1 MGDKI
6 TKIWISLFL
15 TLFLLIV
22 FMSIEKALIFSILF
36 LLLILFINW
45 KFKIKK
51 FPIVLFLVALLFRIV
66 FCYIV
71 DTQPI
76 SDFKVLLDASR
87 SVNASDFSFINTT
100 YFTTWSYQMGFVF
113 FQSLLLKI
121 CDSVLFLKIINCFIT
136 SGICV
141 LIYYIAKEF
150 IKEEYARVVSLFYCF
165 MIFPLTYVTVL
176 SNQHFSALLIY
187 LAIFILICDNIKNSK
202 FKKIFVI

>member
-165 MIFPLTYVTVL
+165 MIFLLTYVTVL

-202 FKKIFVI
+202 FKKIF